1 MSNPKLIVSDVTL
14 RDGNHAVAQ
23 KLDFRH
29 AKKFLHMID
38 ESGVDWIEIGHGNGL
53 GASSANFG
61 YSAIEDEEM
70 IEICRSEIKRAKVA
84 VHVMPGIATF
94 SKNVKP
100 AIELGVDVFRVG
112 AHCTEADTTQRMIEK
127 IKDSDRG
134 VFGVLMMVHRINP
147 LELQAQA
154 KKMFEAGAVGV
165 VLMDS
170 AGALNDKSVKERVDA
185 LAQLQLG
192 RVGFHAHNNLGVAIS
207 NSLVAIESGA
217 TVIDATALG
226 FGAGAGNAAMEQL
239 FSHLIKA
246 RRVDNVNF
254 DKYSLAIEEG
264 EKSLGL
270 KAPKVSTLSI
280 LTGSLG
286 IFSGFA
292 RQIESAA
299 QLFHVNKSDICEEL
313 SHFDTVAGQEDLIF
327 EVAERLANK
336 ETR

>member
-127 IKDSDRG
+127 IKDRLKDYR
-134 VFGVLMMVHRINP
+134 
-147 LELQAQA
+147 
-154 KKMFEAGAVGV
+154 
-165 VLMDS
+165 S
-170 AGALNDKSVKERVDA
+170 AGLER
-185 LAQLQLG
+185 
-192 RVGFHAHNNLGVAIS
+192 
-207 NSLVAIESGA
+207 
-217 TVIDATALG
+217 
-226 FGAGAGNAAMEQL
+226 
-239 FSHLIKA
+239 
-246 RRVDNVNF
+246 
-254 DKYSLAIEEG
+254 EG
-264 EKSLGL
+264 EYSYENLVFKFLRRNGYLSKLEDFKNKITDKKLSL
-270 KAPKVSTLSI
+270 
-280 LTGSLG
+280 
-286 IFSGFA
+286 
-292 RQIESAA
+292 E
-299 QLFHVNKSDICEEL
+299 
-313 SHFDTVAGQEDLIF
+313 QEIG
-327 EVAERLANK
+327 E
-336 ETR
+336 